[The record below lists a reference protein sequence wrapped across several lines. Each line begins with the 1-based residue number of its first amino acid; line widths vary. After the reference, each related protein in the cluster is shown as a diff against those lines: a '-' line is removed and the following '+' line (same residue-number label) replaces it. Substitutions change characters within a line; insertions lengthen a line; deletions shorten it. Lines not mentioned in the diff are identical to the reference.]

1 MSVLDVADVEAVP
14 WLHEL
19 LLRIGIKVVL
29 HGNDM
34 EEALVAV
41 VCAQTV

>member
-1 MSVLDVADVEAVP
+1 MSVLDVDVVEAVH
-14 WLHEL
+14 WLHAL

-41 VCAQTV
+41 VRH